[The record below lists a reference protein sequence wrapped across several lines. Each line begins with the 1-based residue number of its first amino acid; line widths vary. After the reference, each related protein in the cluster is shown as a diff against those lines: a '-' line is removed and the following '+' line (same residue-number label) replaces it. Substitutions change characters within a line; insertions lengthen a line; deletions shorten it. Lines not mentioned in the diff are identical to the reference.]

1 MLSHRVTLAF
11 LLVLSPVVVSQLYAA
26 PPQSPLGALYWCPD
40 RASEARLQM
49 QPASDCALLIEKK
62 DSEKSRRGDGPIQA
76 VVTGDLDREVQKFSK
91 RYNQTLSQI
100 PSSGSDVVP
109 DLEELEDQATALL
122 ERIQAGVAATWV
134 QSSTV
139 MMKGAITSL
148 ADARHR
154 VRTLRKELVRLDKSK
169 QELDDLDYEA
179 KGNARVRLRQ
189 TEEKIERD
197 SVPVPERPRALTGEA
212 ITHVPLT
219 DPTYGTGTVR
229 VGPSVGIAPP
239 TLGELADTPPSR
251 PRDSSLTTTKPVS
264 SAPVGK
270 DVGNSPFNE
279 RSPIGSDIG
288 NSRFNSMA
296 TTGTD
301 IGAAQGPSGPS
312 STPAKTGAD
321 IGNSSSN
328 QPR

>member
-1 MLSHRVTLAF
+1 M
-11 LLVLSPVVVSQLYAA
+11 
-26 PPQSPLGALYWCPD
+26 
-40 RASEARLQM
+40 
-49 QPASDCALLIEKK
+49 
-62 DSEKSRRGDGPIQA
+62 
-76 VVTGDLDREVQKFSK
+76 QKFFK

-100 PSSGSDVVP
+100 PSSGSDIVP

-122 ERIQAGVAATWV
+122 ERIQAGVAATWI

-139 MMKGAITSL
+139 MMKGSL
-148 ADARHR
+148 ISVADARQR
-154 VRTLRKELVRLDKSK
+154 LRTLRKELLSIDKSR
-169 QELDDLDYEA
+169 QGLDDLDYEA
-179 KGNARVRLRQ
+179 KGKERLRLRQ

-197 SVPVPERPRALTGEA
+197 YVPVPERPRAPTGEA
-212 ITHVPLT
+212 IKNIPLT
-219 DPTYGTGTVR
+219 GPTYGTGTVR

-251 PRDSSLTTTKPVS
+251 PRDSSLTTTNPVS

-288 NSRFNSMA
+288 NSRFNSIA

-301 IGAAQGPSGPS
+301 IGSAQGPSGPS